1 MTAIEFL
8 NFLAMFIMAEIVIRA
23 AQILGRDTWLAPA
36 LGALHS

>member
-1 MTAIEFL
+1 MKAVEFV

-23 AQILGRDTWLAPA
+23 AQILGRNTWLAGA